1 MMRAWLQHLPRP
13 AVYAALIV
21 ALCVPYVWTWRLPV
35 FVSDATRGV
44 YETLERV
51 HRETPQRPVFVMSS
65 WGPGTQ
71 GENRPQLAAV
81 VRHLLR
87 LRQPFVVFSVALDPL
102 TPQMSEA
109 VLREELARAQARAAS
124 NGVPWE
130 LQYGV
135 HYANLGF
142 KGLAAPTAA
151 PLIQALDNNLPGLI
165 VNDYYGTPVGQLP
178 VLNGVRSLADCSMI
192 ICIGAGTEGEDV
204 LGVFTPQ
211 HSDIPVAIGTMALV
225 CTRLYPYF
233 DARQVAGLLDGL
245 NGAMEYFALLD
256 PAAGS
261 TQRGNAM
268 TMARLFI
275 IALLVIGNAGMLYRR
290 ARGTAAGTAHQTP
303 APLPTPAAS
312 QRKWPQR
319 VAIAGCVVFAAALV
333 SELAWIWRHG
343 GAWTWERAG
352 AWTAAFCTLGMLSFA
367 LGDNVVY
374 RVLEHVIIGSAA
386 AYGLY
391 AISNDVLLPSFI
403 QNVAR
408 GGAHYAWLLVL
419 IPSALWFTVYSR
431 RWAWTNKLVV
441 GLLMGVTAGIT
452 FQKFISMNIP
462 QVLESFKPLVY
473 ADEHGWRITGANLAN
488 AVYVLTMLTVL
499 YYFIFCFRRTTASA
513 RAVDRMAR
521 LLMMTAFGAMF
532 GNTVAT
538 RLSWLIDRLDELAAW
553 ITGMPF
559 WK

>member
-1 MMRAWLQHLPRP
+1 MKGFDLQRLPRA
-13 AVYAALIV
+13 AVYLALLV
-21 ALCVPYVWTWRLPV
+21 ALCVPFVARWRLPV

-44 YETLERV
+44 YDTVERV
-51 HRETPQRPVFVMSS
+51 QRETPQRPVFVMSS

-81 VRHLLR
+81 VRHLFR
-87 LRQPFVVFSVALDPL
+87 LRQPFVIFSVALDPL

-109 VLREELARAQARAAS
+109 VLREELAREQARAAS
-124 NGVPWE
+124 NGVPCT
-130 LQYGV
+130 LAYGV
-135 HYANLGF
+135 HFANLGF

-165 VNDYYGTPVGQLP
+165 VNDYYGTPVAQLP
-178 VLNGVRSLADCSMI
+178 VLTGITSLAQCSMV

-204 LGVFTPQ
+204 LGVFRPQ
-211 HSDIPVAIGTMALV
+211 HPEVPIAIGTMALV

-233 DARQVAGLLDGL
+233 DSRQVVGLLDGL
-245 NGAMEYFALLD
+245 NGAMEYMALLD
-256 PAAGS
+256 PTEGS

-275 IALLVIGNAGMLYRR
+275 IALIVIGNAGMLYRR
-290 ARGTAAGTAHQTP
+290 ARHGAALPAAPP
-303 APLPTPAAS
+303 APATRQARA
-312 QRKWPQR
+312 WPQR
-319 VAIAGCVVFAAALV
+319 IALVWSVLFFAA
-333 SELAWIWRHG
+333 LAVEIAWVWRHG
-343 GAWTWERAG
+343 GQWTWERAG
-352 AWTAAFCTLGMLSFA
+352 AWTAAFCTIGMLSFA
-367 LGDNVVY
+367 LGDNIIY

-391 AISNDVLLPSFI
+391 AISNDVLLPSFFLK
-403 QNVAR
+403 VAQ
-408 GGAHYAWLLVL
+408 GGAQYAWLLVL

-452 FQKFISMNIP
+452 FQKFIGMNIP
-462 QVLESFKPLVY
+462 QVLESFKPLVQAG
-473 ADEHGWRITGANLAN
+473 ADGVRVTGANLAN
-488 AVYVLTMLTVL
+488 AVYMLTMIAVL
-499 YYFIFCFRRTTASA
+499 YYFIFCFRRTTAPA
-513 RAVDRMAR
+513 RAADRVGRM
-521 LLMMTAFGAMF
+521 LMMTAFGAMF

-538 RLSWLIDRLDELAAW
+538 RLSWLIDRLDDLAAW

-559 WK
+559 WQ